1 MNTTNLS
8 GIAELLRARGT
19 LAEVRNL
26 TQEAGATPV
35 TGCDCDSRV
44 VRPGHVFVCK
54 GQAFR
59 PAYLVSALEGS
70 VSVCGFSDVKTDE
83 LAAVYAEA
91 FPEAE

>member
-8 GIAELLRARGT
+8 GIAALLRARGT

-59 PAYLVSALEGS
+59 PAYLVSALEKG
-70 VSVCGFSDVKTDE
+70 
-83 LAAVYAEA
+83 AVA
-91 FPEAE
+91 